1 MTLNLFEDI
10 TDHLPQQEL
19 LAPSAMLLRRFA
31 LSDQHQLLADLDAV
45 ISLAPLRHMFTPGG
59 HRMSVTT
66 ASCGALGWVSSKQGY
81 RYSANDPDSGK
92 AWPAIPASF
101 LTLAQNAA
109 ANAGFQ
115 DFAPDA
121 CLINRYESSAKMS
134 LHQDKDETDF
144 SQPIVSVSLGIPAIF
159 LFGGFERSDR
169 AQRVLLNHGDVVV
182 WGGESRLRFHGIM
195 PLKESV
201 HPLLGR
207 QRINLTF
214 RKAG

>member
-1 MTLNLFEDI
+1 MTIDLFEDI

-19 LAPSAMLLRRFA
+19 LAPSALLLRRFA

-45 ISLAPLRHMFTPGG
+45 ISLAPLRHMFTPSGY
-59 HRMSVTT
+59 RMSVTT

-81 RYSANDPDSGK
+81 RYSAKDPDSGK
-92 AWPAIPASF
+92 AWPSIPASF

-109 ANAGFQ
+109 ASAGFK
-115 DFAPDA
+115 DFVPDA
-121 CLINRYESSAKMS
+121 CLINRYEPSAKMS

-144 SQPIVSVSLGIPAIF
+144 SQPIVSVSLGIPAVF

-182 WGGESRLRFHGIM
+182 WGGESRLRFHGVM
-195 PLKESV
+195 PLKEAV

-214 RKAG
+214 RQAG